1 MPASPSLGPG
11 EPGLLPRQ
19 AAASALVPM
28 GLRVSPRCWVERGRP
43 PSSRGSG
50 LLRRGRL
57 CHSRCGSAAVS
68 SIRLCPPCFL
78 ELCWAG
84 HRGRPRHPQRFELQR
99 GCEGPRVLPASPAWL
114 SLSFLGV
121 RGFLLLMASCLT
133 HPGPPAGARRSAG
146 SSWPPAPLSS
156 PSGFCRR
163 VHGQRPPLPRCVCRR
178 CAWPFPHPDQVAHQR
193 PGVLPPT
200 PSPVCSGS
208 GQRAAPS
215 SRLVALPLRARALGR
230 APGMH
235 SAWLGTGAGRS

>member
-1 MPASPSLGPG
+1 MAQTTRPPVMPASPSLGPG

-19 AAASALVPM
+19 AAASALVPV

-68 SIRLCPPCFL
+68 SVQLCPPCFL

-114 SLSFLGV
+114 PWGPWVSPSD
-121 RGFLLLMASCLT
+121 GFLPHA
-133 HPGPPAGARRSAG
+133 PGPPSRCAQVGGFVLATGSPFLPLWVLLPCSWSAAAPATLRLP
-146 SSWPPAPLSS
+146 SVRLALPAP
-156 PSGFCRR
+156 
-163 VHGQRPPLPRCVCRR
+163 
-178 CAWPFPHPDQVAHQR
+178 
-193 PGVLPPT
+193 
-200 PSPVCSGS
+200 
-208 GQRAAPS
+208 
-215 SRLVALPLRARALGR
+215 
-230 APGMH
+230 
-235 SAWLGTGAGRS
+235 